1 MGDFDGMCGSLP
13 LMPSCQRKEVLLGL
27 EVQGNDKLQAILGY
41 RGISRAV
48 CTTQP
53 ALKEKKKKKHKG
65 ELETE
70 GHDLAPA

>member
-53 ALKEKKKKKHKG
+53 ALKKKKKKHKG
-65 ELETE
+65 DLETE
-70 GHDLAPA
+70 VHGLAPA

>member
-1 MGDFDGMCGSLP
+1 MGDLDSMDGILP
-13 LMPSCQRKEVLLGL
+13 LMPSCQRKEVLLDL
-27 EVQGNDKLQAILGY
+27 EVQGNDKLQAILGN

-53 ALKEKKKKKHKG
+53 TLKNKKHKG
-65 ELETE
+65 NLETE